1 MNSLQ
6 VLIGGGLT
14 QRSPSTLDKVG
25 PSNFWSEKVSTVT
38 LRQLFEAG
46 VHFGHR
52 TCFREPK
59 MAPAIYGVRN
69 GISIIDLEKTR
80 EYINDALSYVAKVAA
95 RPGSKIL
102 FVGTKRAAQDLVKEQ
117 AIRCGMPYV
126 NHRWF
131 GGLLTNYSTIRKS
144 VKKLKDLEAESQ
156 AGGFDKL
163 TKKEALNQ
171 ERKMGKLDRALG
183 GIKAY
188 SGLPDALFVIDRG
201 YENIAI
207 AEAQKLKIPVISVV
221 DTNHSPEGIDY
232 IIPGNDD
239 AARAI
244 ALYAKLVAD
253 TILDARSKAN
263 DVSELSR
270 EAEKAET
277 SESADRMLESAHSTD
292 KKGE

>member
-1 MNSLQ
+1 M
-6 VLIGGGLT
+6 T
-14 QRSPSTLDKVG
+14 
-25 PSNFWSEKVSTVT
+25 VSIAT

-59 MAPAIYGVRN
+59 MEPYIYGVRN
-69 GISIIDLEKTR
+69 GISIIDLEITR
-80 EYINDALSYVAKVAA
+80 ACIIKALNYVTKIAA

-102 FVGTKRAAQDLVKEQ
+102 FVGTKRAAQDLIKEQ

-126 NHRWF
+126 NHRWL
-131 GGLLTNYSTIRKS
+131 GGLLTNYRTIRQSIKR
-144 VKKLKDLEAESQ
+144 LKELEAQSQ
-156 AGGFDKL
+156 DGSFDRL
-163 TKKEALNQ
+163 IKKEALNLQ
-171 ERKMGKLDRALG
+171 REMGKLERSLG
-183 GIKAY
+183 GIKDM

-207 AEAQKLKIPVISVV
+207 NEAQKLKIPVICVL
-221 DTNHSPEGIDY
+221 DTNHSPDGIDY

-244 ALYAKLVAD
+244 VLYTEMVAE
-253 TILDARSKAN
+253 TILEARTKAN
-263 DVSELSR
+263 NADLSLPKSEKTELS
-270 EAEKAET
+270 EGLPASDKVLET
-277 SESADRMLESAHSTD
+277 TQSID

>member
-1 MNSLQ
+1 M
-6 VLIGGGLT
+6 
-14 QRSPSTLDKVG
+14 STI
-25 PSNFWSEKVSTVT
+25 T
-38 LRQLFEAG
+38 LRKLFEAG

-52 TCFREPK
+52 ARFREPK

-80 EYINDALSYVAKVAA
+80 EYIIEALNYVAKIAA

-102 FVGTKRAAQDLVKEQ
+102 FVGTKRAAQDLIKEQ
-117 AIRCGMPYV
+117 ALRCDMPFV
-126 NHRWF
+126 AHRWL

-144 VKKLKDLEAESQ
+144 VKKLKDLEAEKQ

-171 ERKMGKLDRALG
+171 ERKMGKLERALG
-183 GIKAY
+183 GIKDY

-207 AEAQKLKIPVISVV
+207 AEAQKLKIPVISIV

-244 ALYAKLVAD
+244 ALYAEMVAD
-253 TILDARSKAN
+253 TILEARAKTDNA
-263 DVSELSR
+263 SELAIK
-270 EAEKAET
+270 EIEKKEEV
-277 SESADRMLESAHSTD
+277 SSDKVLESAQSVD

>member
-1 MNSLQ
+1 
-6 VLIGGGLT
+6 
-14 QRSPSTLDKVG
+14 
-25 PSNFWSEKVSTVT
+25 VSTVAT

-59 MAPAIYGVRN
+59 MAPYIYGVRN

-80 EYINDALSYVAKVAA
+80 EYIIEALNYVAKIAS

-102 FVGTKRAAQDLVKEQ
+102 FVGTKRAAQDHIKEQ
-117 AIRCGMPYV
+117 ALRCGMPYV
-126 NHRWF
+126 DHRWL
-131 GGLLTNYSTIRKS
+131 GGLLTNYRTIRQSIKR
-144 VKKLKDLEAESQ
+144 LKELEVQSQ
-156 AGGFDKL
+156 DGSFNQL
-163 TKKEALNQ
+163 TKKEALNLQ
-171 ERKMGKLDRALG
+171 RELFKLERSLG
-183 GIKAY
+183 GIKEM

-207 AEAQKLKIPVISVV
+207 AEAQKLKIPVISIV

-244 ALYAKLVAD
+244 TLYTQMMAD
-253 TILDARSKAN
+253 TILEARAKNNNAAELPLQEMQ
-263 DVSELSR
+263 DSEATEKVL
-270 EAEKAET
+270 EA
-277 SESADRMLESAHSTD
+277 AHD
-292 KKGE
+292 GKKGE

>member
-1 MNSLQ
+1 
-6 VLIGGGLT
+6 
-14 QRSPSTLDKVG
+14 
-25 PSNFWSEKVSTVT
+25 VSTAT

-59 MAPAIYGVRN
+59 MAPYIYGVRN

-80 EYINDALSYVAKVAA
+80 DYITEALQYVANVAS

-102 FVGTKRAAQDLVKEQ
+102 FVGTKRAAQDLIKDQ

-126 NHRWF
+126 NHRWL
-131 GGLLTNYSTIRKS
+131 GGLLTNYRTIRQS
-144 VKKLKDLEAESQ
+144 VKRLKELEAQSQ
-156 AGGFDKL
+156 DGSFNQL
-163 TKKEALNQ
+163 TKKEALNLQ
-171 ERKMGKLDRALG
+171 RQMNKLERGLG
-183 GIKAY
+183 GIKDM

-201 YENIAI
+201 YEDIAI
-207 AEAQKLKIPVISVV
+207 AEAQKLKIPVISIV

-244 ALYAKLVAD
+244 TLYTQMIAD
-253 TILDARSKAN
+253 TILEARSKAN
-263 DVSELSR
+263 TASELPLPES
-270 EAEKAET
+270 EAEKSGVSDTA
-277 SESADRMLESAHSTD
+277 SDKALESTPSD